1 MRESMA
7 KPLGADIEEDLQL
20 LDAKVKQAKFEYEQY
35 FLGHRPR
42 EPVMTR
48 GEVQKII
55 AYWSNLPIRNTKH
68 RFRFNTLCARF
79 FTFRRQWNEIN
90 RRIEEGTYEP
100 HNKKARRRLEEAEA
114 AARAPRP
121 AAKPVP
127 ASPGADADICNAYL
141 EARRSCGE
149 KVGEADRARIAAQI
163 EKQRKAILEKYACK
177 AVRFRVVVEDGKA
190 RLKATPV
197 RS

>member
-1 MRESMA
+1 MA
-7 KPLGADIEEDLQL
+7 KPLGADIDEDLQL

-35 FLGHRPR
+35 FMGHRPR
-42 EPVMTR
+42 EPIMTR

-55 AYWSNLPIRNTKH
+55 AYWSNLPIRNTKQ

-100 HNKKARRRLEEAEA
+100 HNKRAKRRVELAGA
-114 AARAPRP
+114 AAGPAPAP
-121 AAKPVP
+121 AA
-127 ASPGADADICNAYL
+127 AAPGADSDVCDAYL
-141 EARRSCGE
+141 EARRACGE
-149 KVGEADRARIAAQI
+149 KVGAADRARIAAQI
-163 EKQRKAILEKYACK
+163 EKQRKAIQEKYQCAD
-177 AVRFRVVVEDGKA
+177 VRFRVVVEDGKP

-197 RS
+197 R

>member
-1 MRESMA
+1 MPEAMA
-7 KPLGADIEEDLQL
+7 RPLGADLEADLEL
-20 LDAKVKQAKFEYEQY
+20 LDVKIKQAKNEYDQY

-42 EPVMTR
+42 EPAMTR

-79 FTFRRQWNEIN
+79 FTFRRQWDEIN

-100 HNKKARRRLEEAEA
+100 HNKRARRRAAEQAEA
-114 AARAPRP
+114 APAPARAS
-121 AAKPVP
+121 AA
-127 ASPGADADICNAYL
+127 ADQGDVCAAYI
-141 EARRSCGE
+141 EARRACGE
-149 KVGEADRARIAAQI
+149 STAGLDRERVAALI
-163 EKQRKAILEKYACK
+163 EEQRRAILERYRCAD
-177 AVRFRVVVEDGKA
+177 VRFRVVVEDGKA

-197 RS
+197 RT

>member
-7 KPLGADIEEDLQL
+7 KPLGADLEEDLQL
-20 LDAKVKQAKFEYEQY
+20 LDAKIKQAKFEYEQY
-35 FLGHRPR
+35 FMGHRPR

-90 RRIEEGTYEP
+90 RKIEEGTYEP
-100 HNKKARRRLEEAEA
+100 HNKKARRRAELAEA
-114 AARAPRP
+114 QQAAPRAAPEP
-121 AAKPVP
+121 AGGAP
-127 ASPGADADICNAYL
+127 AEDDVCSAYI
-141 EARRSCGE
+141 EARRACGE
-149 KVGEADRARIAAQI
+149 DTAALDRERVAALI
-163 EKQRKAILEKYACK
+163 EKQRQAILEQYRCK
-177 AVRFRVVVEDGKA
+177 DVKFRVVVEDGKA

-197 RS
+197 RA

>member
-1 MRESMA
+1 MSTAEIHKLLVEKFGDQIA
-7 KPLGADIEEDLQL
+7 GLN
-20 LDAKVKQAKFEYEQY
+20 LDAKDPWIEVAPSAIVPVATFLKTDPRLRFDHLNDLCGVDYFEPDSKKQAKFEYEQY

-42 EPVMTR
+42 EPLMTR

-100 HNKKARRRLEEAEA
+100 HNKKARRRIELAEAEPA
-114 AARAPRP
+114 KQRAPRAAP
-121 AAKPVP
+121 AAP
-127 ASPGADADICNAYL
+127 AT
-141 EARRSCGE
+141 
-149 KVGEADRARIAAQI
+149 
-163 EKQRKAILEKYACK
+163 
-177 AVRFRVVVEDGKA
+177 
-190 RLKATPV
+190 AT
-197 RS
+197 SS